1 MDEYLPMFLAEGR
14 EHLQQLNLA
23 VVRIEEQPDDP
34 ETVDEIFRIAH
45 SMKGMSATMGFAG
58 MAALTHEMEDV
69 FELLRQR
76 RGGLE
81 RAAIDVLFD
90 SLDALSAAVEAIDQT
105 GQEAIEPQA
114 LIERLQS
121 LVRERTPVQE
131 AQRAGAAPAPDNL
144 SELADGRRVVQV
156 TAILNEDVS
165 MPSVRAYMV
174 LSSIAELGETL
185 ACRPSPDEV
194 DTFDGR
200 EIDAWVVS
208 EHTDSELADA
218 ARSVPEVADVLVFE
232 AVSDAALDEPEEV
245 VEAIAHVAEVADAA
259 PAAPA
264 AQAEAQAQA
273 QAQAAT
279 KPHAKGGSS
288 TVRVD
293 AERLDQL
300 MHFMGELVLHRTQV
314 EALAAGADVPGLSQA
329 MQNLTRSSHALQ
341 SMVMQVRM
349 IPVEAVFLRFP
360 RLVRDLST
368 KLGKQV
374 ELELVGKDTELD
386 RTVVDALGDPL
397 VHLVRNALDHG
408 LEGPDE
414 RQAAGKPAT
423 GTLEISAQ
431 HAGGNVIITVSDN
444 GRGIDP
450 ARVAVKAAER
460 GLIGP
465 EQVESIDMQRA
476 IELLFSAGFSTVEFT
491 SDISGRGVGMDAV
504 RAAIR
509 GLGGEVI
516 MTSELGQGTS
526 AQIRLPLTLA
536 IMAAL
541 IVESDGRPFAIPLD
555 RIERTVRVPDSAVRS
570 VAGRRMLVLSDGVL
584 PIVDA
589 SERYGGPSS
598 PDAEFAVVVRGGSER
613 FAFTVSRLVGQHE
626 LVTRPLPPEVAE
638 GSALS
643 GAAVLSDGQIAL
655 IVDCDAVVDVPV
667 SA

>member
-14 EHLQQLNLA
+14 EHLQELNLA
-23 VVRIEEQPDDP
+23 VVRIEEKPDDQ

-76 RGGLE
+76 RDGLE

-90 SLDALSAAVEAIDQT
+90 SLDALSAAVDAIDET
-105 GQEAIEPQA
+105 GQESIDAQP

-121 LVRERTPVQE
+121 LVRERTPAQE
-131 AQRAGAAPAPDNL
+131 AMRAGSAPIPHDL
-144 SELADGRRVVQV
+144 SELAGGRRVVQV

-174 LSSIAELGETL
+174 LSAVAELGETL

-200 EIDAWVVS
+200 EVDAWVVS
-208 EHTDSELADA
+208 EHPDSALADA
-218 ARSVPEVADVLVFE
+218 ASTVPEVADVLVFE
-232 AVSDAALDEPEEV
+232 AVSDAAVEEGEPEP
-245 VEAIAHVAEVADAA
+245 VAVDAA
-259 PAAPA
+259 PVAAAPA
-264 AQAEAQAQA
+264 PT
-273 QAQAAT
+273 QAAPA
-279 KPHAKGGSS
+279 KPHVKGGSS

-374 ELELVGKDTELD
+374 ELDLVGKDTELD

-397 VHLVRNALDHG
+397 VHLVRNSLDHG
-408 LEGPDE
+408 LEGPEE
-414 RQAAGKPAT
+414 RLAAGKPAT
-423 GTLEISAQ
+423 GTLTISAQ
-431 HAGGNVIITVSDN
+431 HAGGNVVITVADD

-450 ARVAVKAAER
+450 ERVAIKAAER
-460 GLIGP
+460 GLIAP
-465 EQVESIDMQRA
+465 EQIESIDAQRA
-476 IELLFSAGFSTVEFT
+476 VELLFTAGFSTAETT

-509 GLGGEVI
+509 GLGGEVV
-516 MTSELGQGTS
+516 MTSELGVGTS

-541 IVESDGRPFAIPLD
+541 IVEADDRAFAIPLD
-555 RIERTVRVPDSAVRS
+555 RIERTVRVSDSAVRS

-589 SERYGGPSS
+589 SERYGGSPS
-598 PDAEFAVVVRGGSER
+598 PDAEYAVVVRGGSER
-613 FAFTVSRLVGQHE
+613 FAITVARLVGQHE

-638 GSALS
+638 GAALS

-655 IVDCDAVVDVPV
+655 IVDCDAVVEVPV
-667 SA
+667 AV

>member
-14 EHLQQLNLA
+14 EHLQELNLA
-23 VVRIEEQPDDP
+23 VVRIEEQPDDQA
-34 ETVDEIFRIAH
+34 TVDEIFRIAH
-45 SMKGMSATMGFAG
+45 SLKGMSATMGFSG

-69 FELLRQR
+69 FELLRR
-76 RGGLE
+76 RKGGLE
-81 RAAIDVLFD
+81 RTAIDVLFQC
-90 SLDALSAAVEAIDQT
+90 LDALSAAVESIDST
-105 GQEAIEPQA
+105 GAEEIHPHA
-114 LIERLQS
+114 LIESLRG
-121 LVRERTPVQE
+121 LVRDRTPEQEAERT
-131 AQRAGAAPAPDNL
+131 GAVPPADEL
-144 SELADGRRVVQV
+144 SELADGRRVIQIS
-156 TAILNEDVS
+156 ARLDEDVS

-174 LSSIAELGETL
+174 LSVIAGYGETL
-185 ACRPSPDEV
+185 KCHPAPDEL

-200 EIDAWVVS
+200 EIDAWIVS
-208 EHTDSELADA
+208 ERADTEIQDA
-218 ARSVPEVADVLVFE
+218 VASVPEVAEVHVFE
-232 AVSDAALDEPEEV
+232 AIADAALDAPDEVEEEV
-245 VEAIAHVAEVADAA
+245 TAVEVPET

-264 AQAEAQAQA
+264 PQAHE
-273 QAQAAT
+273 
-279 KPHAKGGSS
+279 KPKHGGSS

-314 EALAAGADVPGLSQA
+314 EALIAQADVPGLSQA
-329 MQNLTRSSHALQ
+329 MQNLTRTSHALQ

-374 ELELVGKDTELD
+374 ELRLVGKDTELD

-408 LEGPDE
+408 LEGPEE
-414 RQAAGKPAT
+414 RMAAGKPAT

-431 HAGGNVIITVSDN
+431 HAGGNVIITVADD
-444 GRGIDP
+444 GRGIN
-450 ARVAVKAAER
+450 ARKVAEKASER
-460 GLIGP
+460 RLIDAAAADS
-465 EQVESIDMQRA
+465 VDMRAA
-476 IELLFSAGFSTVEFT
+476 IELLFTPGFSTAEVT

-509 GLGGEVI
+509 GLGGEVV
-516 MTSELGQGTS
+516 MTSESGQGTS

-541 IVESDGRPFAIPLD
+541 IVEADHRPFAIPLD
-555 RIERTVRVPDSAVRS
+555 RIERTVRVADQAVRS
-570 VAGRRMLVLSDGVL
+570 VAGRRMLLLSDGVL

-589 SERYGGPSS
+589 SEHYGGPPST
-598 PDAEFAVVVRGGSER
+598 DAEYAVVVRGGGDR
-613 FAFTVSRLVGQHE
+613 FAMTVSRLVGQHE
-626 LVTRPLPPEVAE
+626 LVTRPLPPEVSDGA
-638 GSALS
+638 ALS